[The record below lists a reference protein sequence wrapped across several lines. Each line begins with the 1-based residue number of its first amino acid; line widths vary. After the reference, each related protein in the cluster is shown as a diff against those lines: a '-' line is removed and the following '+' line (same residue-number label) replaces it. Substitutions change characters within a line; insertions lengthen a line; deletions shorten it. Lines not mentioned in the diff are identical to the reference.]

1 MMRPEEVFFIEGVR
15 TSRRCF
21 SLLNGASRGGSGT
34 PIPPVSHQYSWRETG
49 GSCERRK
56 KKILFT
62 CRAATT
68 VLTLSISKIDGCLFW
83 GSAGVWLPAAH
94 QTFFFFLTTYEG
106 VKRSLG
112 SSGRAL
118 QVVPR
123 TLHVTK
129 GDLVFCC
136 RGSRNLPEL
145 RRARSVASPQRHSC
159 TGKRFYNVLLSVVF
173 YCCSE
178 PVCLLAIEFLFLSL
192 FICWLLFLS
201 CFVRHSVVVVNRG
214 KCYPQCPN

>member
-1 MMRPEEVFFIEGVR
+1 MDVYFEAQQEFGSQLHIRP
-15 TSRRCF
+15 
-21 SLLNGASRGGSGT
+21 
-34 PIPPVSHQYSWRETG
+34 
-49 GSCERRK
+49 
-56 KKILFT
+56 
-62 CRAATT
+62 
-68 VLTLSISKIDGCLFW
+68 
-83 GSAGVWLPAAH
+83 
-94 QTFFFFLTTYEG
+94 FFFFLTTYEG